1 MFHKGEHERQF
12 AYVANTACDNH
23 NFVLGFV
30 IGAGNIHDSVMF
42 DEVYKNVV
50 NRFPKIKAIA
60 VDSGY
65 KTPAI
70 AKQIIDDGRI
80 PCMPYKRPMTKDGY
94 FRKHEYVYDEYYD
107 CMICPNDKILKYSTT
122 NREGYQEYKSNPK
135 DCEAC
140 PYRNKCTASKVN
152 QKVVTRHI
160 WEKYI
165 EQVEDYRHI

>member
-1 MFHKGEHERQF
+1 
-12 AYVANTACDNH
+12 
-23 NFVLGFV
+23 
-30 IGAGNIHDSVMF
+30 
-42 DEVYKNVV
+42 
-50 NRFPKIKAIA
+50 
-60 VDSGY
+60 
-65 KTPAI
+65 
-70 AKQIIDDGRI
+70 
-80 PCMPYKRPMTKDGY
+80 MPYKRPMTKDGY

-140 PYRNKCTASKVN
+140 PYKNKCTASKMN

-165 EQVEDYRHI
+165 EQAEDYRHTQDCKAIYSRRKETIERVFADAKEKHNMRYTHYRGLAKVKAEAALRFACMNLKKLAQWMKKDGLLPQKYYDMRRGIA